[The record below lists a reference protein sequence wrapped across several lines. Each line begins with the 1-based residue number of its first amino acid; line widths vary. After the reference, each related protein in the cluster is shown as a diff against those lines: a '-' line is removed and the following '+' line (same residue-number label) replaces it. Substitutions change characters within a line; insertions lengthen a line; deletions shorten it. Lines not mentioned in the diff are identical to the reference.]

1 MNIDL
6 IINFRIA
13 QTRSVY
19 VVLKMSQQLT
29 FSCIVIFTFLYEPI
43 RDKLK
48 EVVNNLQE
56 LSDQNVTEIQL
67 YSSPN
72 IKGNQNLQILKSTI
86 KYIMDSKRFTCS
98 LIMNMIFL
106 LCFINPLIFL
116 LQSINNAEKIYSL
129 KKHFSSSS
137 ICF

>member
-56 LSDQNVTEIQL
+56 LSDQNVTEIQ
-67 YSSPN
+67 
-72 IKGNQNLQILKSTI
+72 
-86 KYIMDSKRFTCS
+86 SKLANF
-98 LIMNMIFL
+98 
-106 LCFINPLIFL
+106 
-116 LQSINNAEKIYSL
+116 KIYY
-129 KKHFSSSS
+129 
-137 ICF
+137 